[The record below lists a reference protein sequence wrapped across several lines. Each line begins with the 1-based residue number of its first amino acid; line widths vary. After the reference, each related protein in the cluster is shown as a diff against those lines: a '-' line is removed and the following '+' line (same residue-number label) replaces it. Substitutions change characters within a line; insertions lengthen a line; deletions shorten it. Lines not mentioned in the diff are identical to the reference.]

1 MKPNKEPASGQEALV
16 QMLSVR
22 MVSLQN
28 NMVWSYTPDS
38 LSHHVGALLGRT

>member
-16 QMLSVR
+16 QMSVR
-22 MVSLQN
+22 MISLQT
-28 NMVWSYTPDS
+28 NMVWFYTPDS